1 MIRQNQKLLNSFNI
15 VLDFIVVIASLFAS
29 FWLAFRYFNQGNSVF
44 LFGDN
49 AVASAGMYILISLMY
64 LALYSAF
71 HLYRS
76 YRNIPFWV
84 QATELAK
91 ANLVAYIILVA
102 FFCAFSS
109 FDRVQVGIT
118 VFFFLR
124 KL

>member
-44 LFGDN
+44 CLAITRWRLPACIF
-49 AVASAGMYILISLMY
+49 LISLMY

-91 ANLVAYIILVA
+91 ATFSGLYY
-102 FFCAFSS
+102 FSS
-109 FDRVQVGIT
+109 L
-118 VFFFLR
+118 FLCI
-124 KL
+124 